1 MVVRSKIISL
11 DTATWGNLARD
22 KDRDVAARKLIR
34 RLSVG
39 DVIPFLS
46 WHHIAEL
53 AHHGSEQVFRQRV
66 ALLRSLPFIG
76 FLKQSQE
83 KAYIGSIVDL
93 RNAEIAEALADPTA
107 DHAKIIDRAKDKV
120 TNGFA
125 SGLDLC
131 RDNEEW
137 WGIYRESFAKDFK
150 RRNAEISALMHF
162 PTTDLSEKV
171 FARNQRLRP
180 LNEAQAQFK
189 KMAQTLA
196 QRLKKD
202 VKKALPNPE
211 FLAQDFMREAYEDG
225 LAMYKDNTT
234 GIDALLKVYGV
245 DRRRLPTKATVA
257 DVGDE
262 AVFVKQLS
270 INESQLGLPIGTLQ
284 QVIKKEMLPSW
295 VVWQGLSR
303 ALLKLPKAESGNLN
317 DKSIVPFGLYVDAFQ
332 TDKRIRDAIRR
343 AGQASSLFNV
353 LQRKVFKASDYEGL
367 CTEID
372 NVSKT

>member
-1 MVVRSKIISL
+1 MVVRPKLISL

-22 KDRDVAARKLIR
+22 KDRNAAAQELIK

-46 WHHIAEL
+46 WHHVAEL
-53 AHHGSEQVFRQRV
+53 IHHGSQKVFNQRV
-66 ALLRSLPFIG
+66 ALFRSLPFIA

-83 KAYIGSIVDL
+83 KAYIGNIIDL
-93 RNAEIAEALADPTA
+93 RNAEIFEAFRDPAA
-107 DHAKIIDRAKDKV
+107 DHATIIERASGRI

-125 SGLDLC
+125 SGAVLC

-137 WGIYRESFAKDFK
+137 WELYRQNFANDSQ
-150 RRNAEISALMHF
+150 RRAAEISALMHF

-171 FARNQRLRP
+171 FARDQKLRP

-189 KMAQTLA
+189 KMAQILA
-196 QRLKKD
+196 LRLKKD

-211 FLAQDFMREAYEDG
+211 SVAQEFMREAYEDG
-225 LAMYKDNTT
+225 LVMYKDKTI

-245 DRRRLPTKATVA
+245 DRERLPKNPTVA

-262 AVFVKQLS
+262 AVFIKQLS
-270 INESQLGLPIGTLQ
+270 INESQFRLPNGALQ
-284 QVIKKEMLPSW
+284 QVIRKEMLPSW
-295 VVWQGLSR
+295 VVWSGLSR

-317 DKSIVPFGLYVDAFQ
+317 DKSIVPFGLYVDSLQ
-332 TDKRIRDAIRR
+332 VDKRIRDAIRR
-343 AGQASSLFNV
+343 VARSSKLFAT
-353 LQRKVFKASDYEGL
+353 LQSKLFEGTDYKRL
-367 CTEID
+367 CEEID
-372 NVSKT
+372 DLANH